1 MFIISHRSLPPA
13 VSLTRK
19 LVSVLESI
27 EKLPLYVYD
36 TPSSGYG
43 LQVCLLCV
51 SLCVSHSVFTH
62 CMVLVYIQ
70 LIAILSFAML
80 VTRFIRFME
89 IFT

>member
-1 MFIISHRSLPPA
+1 MCMIHLAQDMDCRYA
-13 VSLTRK
+13 
-19 LVSVLESI
+19 
-27 EKLPLYVYD
+27 Y
-36 TPSSGYG
+36 
-43 LQVCLLCV
+43 
-51 SLCVSHSVFTH
+51 CVSHSVCLTLCLLFAH